1 MPNIASVLKSEIA
14 RVARKEIRAEIE
26 ALRKNSAHAR
36 SLIAA
41 LNRRVQDLERRA
53 KKASAARRSE
63 TELPTTKGEAAEKL
77 RFSAKGF
84 AAQRQRLGLSAAD
97 VAKLLNVSSL
107 SIYKWEGAKARP
119 RASYLPAI
127 AAFRKLGKRNAAQI
141 LTQLK

>member
-1 MPNIASVLKSEIA
+1 MPNIASVLRSEIA
-14 RVARKEIRAEIE
+14 RVARKEIRAEIQS
-26 ALRKNSAHAR
+26 LRKNSAQTR
-36 SLIAA
+36 SLIAN
-41 LNRRVQDLERRA
+41 LNRRVQELERQA
-53 KKASAARRSE
+53 NKASRSKSRE
-63 TELPTTKGEAAEKL
+63 TELATAKRGAAEKL

-119 RASYLPAI
+119 RSSYLPAI

-141 LTQLK
+141 LSQLK